1 MKFTFLSGEICLTCG
16 RKTALCMAT
25 CRVIRQK
32 SAEAIVGA
40 DIVIG
45 GMTSGNELRPA
56 YAEAAEV
63 SPH

>member
-1 MKFTFLSGEICLTCG
+1 MV
-16 RKTALCMAT
+16 T

-40 DIVIG
+40 DVVIVG
-45 GMTSGNELRPA
+45 AMTIGNELRPV
-56 YAEAAEV
+56 YTVEIAEV

>member
-1 MKFTFLSGEICLTCG
+1 MV
-16 RKTALCMAT
+16 T

-40 DIVIG
+40 DIVIAG
-45 GMTSGNELRPA
+45 GMTTGNEPRPVQT
-56 YAEAAEV
+56 EEIAEV